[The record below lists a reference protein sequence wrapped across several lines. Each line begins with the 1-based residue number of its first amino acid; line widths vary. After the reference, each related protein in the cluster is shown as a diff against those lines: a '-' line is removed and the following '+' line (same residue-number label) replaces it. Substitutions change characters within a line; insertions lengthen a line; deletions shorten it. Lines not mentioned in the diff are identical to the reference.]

1 MVGVEGSATQID
13 DESLSSFQL
22 TSKLPRSATC
32 SKQSNMA
39 GMGQAVGLVWEV
51 LMGETWKWNT
61 SFLPTSHWLELGH
74 TPSDYKAQ
82 LGHWLCAEVK
92 GEVGLVGSQ
101 PISVTG
107 KGMSEHLG

>member
-51 LMGETWKWNT
+51 LMG
-61 SFLPTSHWLELGH
+61 
-74 TPSDYKAQ
+74 
-82 LGHWLCAEVK
+82 
-92 GEVGLVGSQ
+92 
-101 PISVTG
+101 
-107 KGMSEHLG
+107 